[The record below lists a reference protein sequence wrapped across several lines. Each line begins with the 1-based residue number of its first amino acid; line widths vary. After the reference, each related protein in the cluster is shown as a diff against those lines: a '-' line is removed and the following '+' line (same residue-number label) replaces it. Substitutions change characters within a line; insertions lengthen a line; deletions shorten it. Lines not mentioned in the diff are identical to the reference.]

1 MARDR
6 SEFSSDEL
14 RGDFGPNDW
23 SLLLELTRKAAAQR
37 RVHLSAID
45 HAKRST
51 FASWAATGN
60 FIADREPLDF
70 RTWRYLRPIYE
81 AVPENPNGLDIVIMK
96 SAQGGASIFALL
108 LSLWF
113 MLRGRYQLAYF
124 LPTSQLAQ
132 QFSRDRFIPLARE
145 NRQIHRLMGEGTGL
159 DGRSIDEGS
168 AAVRRILH
176 SIAYFT
182 HIGGKV
188 TTEALPLD
196 AIIFDEVQEM
206 LIADMEKAEERISAS
221 PLHAIL
227 RVSTANFAGADIDYY
242 YERSDQREFHTRCRC
257 PDGVVLADCWDA
269 RTGPTCIDR
278 GNGSTPGVP
287 REWFYVCPRCRKII
301 ADPQDGVFR
310 AKNPGASR
318 IGFHFPQMLSPR
330 VSPSWILAKWENH
343 NDTKNFF
350 NRVLGRPYAD
360 PNTMPVSEH
369 DLRACENTD
378 LRWGPLEPGTSK
390 GVFMG
395 IDQMGHENYVVI
407 KARLADRL
415 QLLHLEVIQADDPW
429 ARCLELIS
437 TYRVRFTVVEAN
449 PNFNEAH
456 RFARQKDGRI
466 FLASYQEHASDILQW
481 GDRTRDSASVRWSD
495 ESFRTPWTV
504 SIDQFKMMSR
514 SLAMWRGREIQTP
527 DSRTLTQTLRGR
539 QGPQTI
545 AVCRELFWRHLQ
557 RVALVTE
564 EIQGREDERR
574 VRRAVKKVGID
585 PHFAFAN
592 MLCDVAM
599 AREYGT
605 NRILFADER
614 DHEPVEEKP
623 QSPLMQQFSELYP
636 GVHHLMTHRNTLTC
650 GDCAHFEAKGER
662 CGLRGF
668 QVAASEG
675 SCEVFIPRH
684 DDDDDD
690 DYD

>member
-6 SEFSSDEL
+6 SESFPDAPP
-14 RGDFGPNDW
+14 GNFGPNDW
-23 SLLLELTRKAAAQR
+23 NLLLELTRKAASQR
-37 RVHLSAID
+37 RIHLSAID

-70 RTWRYLRPIYE
+70 RTWRYLQQIYE
-81 AVPENPNGLDIVIMK
+81 AVPQDPSGLDMVIMK

-108 LSLWF
+108 LSLWL

-124 LPTSQLAQ
+124 LPTWQLAQ
-132 QFSRDRFIPLARE
+132 QFSRDRFIKLARE
-145 NRQIHRLMGEGTGL
+145 NRQIHRLMGKGSGF
-159 DGRSIDEGS
+159 DDRSVDEGS

-196 AIIFDEVQEM
+196 AIMFDEVQEM
-206 LIADMEKAEERISAS
+206 LLVDMEKAQERLSAS
-221 PLHAIL
+221 PLHVTL
-227 RVSTANFAGADIDYY
+227 RLSTANFAGADIHHY
-242 YERSDQREFHTRCRC
+242 YERSDQREFHTHCRC
-257 PDGVVLADCWDA
+257 PGGIVLADCWDP
-269 RTGPTCIDR
+269 RNGPTCIGQ

-287 REWFYVCPRCRKII
+287 AEPFYVCPRCGEII
-301 ADPQDGVFR
+301 RDPQDGVFR

-330 VSPSWILAKWENH
+330 VTAARILDKWESR

-360 PNTMPVSEH
+360 PDTMPVSEH
-369 DLRACENTD
+369 DLRACENHD
-378 LRWGPLEPGTSK
+378 LRWGPLAPGSSK

-415 QLLHLEVIQADDPW
+415 QLLHLEVIQAQDPW
-429 ARCLELIS
+429 TRCAELMRNF
-437 TYRVRFTVVEAN
+437 RVRHAVVETL

-456 RFARQKDGRI
+456 RFAREFPGRV
-466 FLASYQEHASDILQW
+466 FLASYQDHADEILQW
-481 GDRTRDSASVRWSD
+481 GDRPRDGVSVRSSD

-504 SIDQFKMMSR
+504 SVDQFKMMSR
-514 SLAMWRGREIQTP
+514 SLAMWHGREIQTP
-527 DSRTLTQTLRGR
+527 DSRGLHQEIRTRRGL
-539 QGPQTI
+539 QPVAI
-545 AVCRELFWRHLQ
+545 CRDLFWLHLQ

-564 EIQGREDERR
+564 EAQGRENERR
-574 VRRAVKKVGID
+574 LRRAVKKVGID

-592 MLCDVAM
+592 MLCDVAL
-599 AREYGT
+599 ARAFGT
-605 NRILFADER
+605 SRILFSDKREGR
-614 DHEPVEEKP
+614 PVDEKP
-623 QSPLMQQFSELYP
+623 QSALAKQFEELYP
-636 GVHHLMTHRNTLTC
+636 DVYYQMTHRTSLTC
-650 GDCAHFEAKGER
+650 GDCVHFQPQRQWCGER
-662 CGLRGF
+662 DFRVG
-668 QVAASEG
+668 ASQP
-675 SCEVFIPRH
+675 SCDFFIPRS
-684 DDDDDD
+684 DDDDDEG
-690 DYD
+690 YD